1 MRAVVLDDY
10 QNVAEQYADWG
21 SLPVEVIFQNE
32 PVLSDDDLVAMAGDA
47 EIVVA
52 MRERTAF
59 SAQRLARLP
68 NLRLL
73 VTTGPFN
80 ASIDVD
86 AARERGITVCGTGG
100 LGTPTAELTWGL
112 LIGLA
117 RHIPTEHQRMR
128 EGGWQ
133 STVGVDLAGK
143 TLAIAGLGRL
153 GSQVARIGRAFSMD
167 VIAWSA
173 NLTDERCAEV
183 GARRVSRE
191 ELFATADILTIHLM
205 LSDRTRGLVGAT
217 ELDLMK
223 PTALLVNTSRGPII
237 DTDALVVALRAGRI
251 AGAALDVFDTEPL
264 PADSPLRRLPNVV
277 LTPHLG
283 YVTQDCYRI
292 FYEHVVE
299 DIDAWCGGEPIRV
312 IT

>member
-10 QNVAEQYADWG
+10 QHVAEQYAAWD
-21 SLPVEVIFQNE
+21 SLPVEVDFQHE
-32 PVLSDDDLVAMAGDA
+32 PVLGDDDLIEMAGDA
-47 EIVVA
+47 EIIVA

-59 SAQRLARLP
+59 TAKRLALLP

-80 ASIDVD
+80 AAIDLD

-117 RHIPTEHQRMR
+117 RHIPAEHQRMR

-133 STVGVDLAGK
+133 STVGTDLAGK
-143 TLAIAGLGRL
+143 TLAIAGLGQL

-183 GARRVSRE
+183 GARRVPRE
-191 ELFATADILTIHLM
+191 EMLSTADFLTIHLK
-205 LSDRTRGLVGAT
+205 LSDRTRGLIGAA

-223 PTALLVNTSRGPII
+223 TSALLVNTSRGPII
-237 DTDALVVALRAGRI
+237 DTDALIAALRTGRI
-251 AGAALDVFDTEPL
+251 AGAALDVFDIEPL
-264 PADSPLRRLPNVV
+264 PTDSPLRRLPNVV

-283 YVTQDCYRI
+283 YVTQDGYRV

-299 DIDAWCGGEPIRV
+299 DIEAWCSGEPIRV